1 MSKSLI
7 WKLPNTEN
15 RLFLTFDDGPIPQLT
30 AEILKILSNFEV
42 KASFFCVGENI
53 QNHPHLYDRIIADGH
68 DVGNHSYNHLSG
80 WKTPAPNYV
89 QNVKKANELISSTLF
104 RPPYGQIRYDQI
116 KLLKTHYQIIMWSIL
131 SGDFDPKLSPEE
143 CLFNVLQSKSGDIVV
158 FHDNIKSTEKVLFA
172 LPRFLEH
179 FLKKGFQ
186 FTLISEQLKSIKND

>member
-15 RLFLTFDDGPIPQLT
+15 RLFLTFDDGPIPHLT
-30 AEILKILSNFEV
+30 MEILKILSDFEV

-53 QNHPHLYDRIIADGH
+53 QKHPELYERIIADGH
-68 DVGNHSYNHLSG
+68 EIGNHSYNHLSG
-80 WKTPAPNYV
+80 WKTPVPLYV
-89 QNVKKANELISSTLF
+89 ENVEKAAAVIPSKLF
-104 RPPYGQIRYDQI
+104 RPPYGQIKYDQI
-116 KLLKTHYQIIMWSIL
+116 KLLKSQYQIIMWSIL

-158 FHDNIKSTEKVLFA
+158 FHDNIKAKEKVLFA
-172 LPRFLEH
+172 LPRFLDH

-186 FTLISEQLKSIKND
+186 FTRLSEQLKSIKND